1 MKSATERTAE
11 AFCAL
16 TLTKPEWTHWAHLRV
31 GLWHVL
37 YHTQDAALELLR
49 ERIRA
54 LNERHGVANTP
65 TGGYHETITRFYVR
79 YIGVFVEAAGRDL
92 PIDALAMQLILKH
105 GAKELPLRYW
115 TKERLMS
122 AEARLGWI
130 EPDLRPIGLAID

>member
-1 MKSATERTAE
+1 MKSATDRTAE
-11 AFCAL
+11 AFCAR

-37 YHTQDAALELLR
+37 HHTEDEALALLR

-54 LNERHGVANTP
+54 LNEHHGVTNTP
-65 TGGYHETITRFYVR
+65 TAGYHETITRFYVR
-79 YIGVFVEAAGRDL
+79 YIALFVEAVRCDL
-92 PIDALAMQLILKH
+92 PIDAQAMQLILKH

-122 AEARLGWI
+122 AEARLEWI